1 MRRQLRSRRALAFP
15 YGYRYRLDD
24 QDEVNQNYLADE
36 EEEAEEE
43 ARVMVVPNLEK
54 EEEEEEEKGEEEE
67 KKEEEEG
74 QGQPTGNAWW
84 RKLQILNEYLWD
96 PERRMSLART
106 GHQRLPRG
114 LSSNLPSAVLKTPL
128 PCNLVHGH
136 HLLSKPFQRRCCKGL
151 ILVIYFF
158 FYASLAAVITLCMY
172 TLFLTI
178 SPYMPTFNEQM
189 KPPGVM
195 IRPFAHSLNFN
206 FNVSEP
212 DTWQHYVISLNGF
225 LQGYNDSL
233 QEEMNV
239 DCPPGQYFIQDG
251 DEDADKKACQF
262 KRSSLKNCSGLEDP
276 TFGYSTGQP
285 CILLKMNRIV
295 GFRPELGDPVKVSCK
310 VQTGDEND
318 IRSINYYPESAS
330 FDLRYYPYYGKLTH
344 VNYTSPLVAMH
355 FTDVVK
361 NQAVPVQCQ
370 LKGKG
375 ITNDV
380 ISDRFVGRVIFTLN
394 IET

>member
-1 MRRQLRSRRALAFP
+1 MRRQLRSRRAPAFP
-15 YGYRYRLDD
+15 YGSRYRLDD

-43 ARVMVVPNLEK
+43 AQMMMASNSEEEK
-54 EEEEEEEKGEEEE
+54 EEEEEEE
-67 KKEEEEG
+67 KEEEEG

-84 RKLQILNEYLWD
+84 HKLQVINEYLWD

-106 GHQRLPRG
+106 
-114 LSSNLPSAVLKTPL
+114 
-128 PCNLVHGH
+128 
-136 HLLSKPFQRRCCKGL
+136 GL

-158 FYASLAAVITLCMY
+158 FYASLAAVITLFMY
-172 TLFLTI
+172 SLFLAI
-178 SPYMPTFNEQM
+178 SPYMPTFTERV

-251 DEDADKKACQF
+251 DEDEDKKACQF
-262 KRSSLKNCSGLEDP
+262 KRSFLKNCSGLEDP

-285 CILLKMNRIV
+285 CILLKMNR
-295 GFRPELGDPVKVSCK
+295 R
-310 VQTGDEND
+310 GDEND

-361 NQAVPVQCQ
+361 NQVVPVQCQ

-375 ITNDV
+375 IINDV
-380 ISDRFVGRVIFTLN
+380 INDRFVGRIIFTLN

>member
-1 MRRQLRSRRALAFP
+1 MRRQLRSRRAPALP

-43 ARVMVVPNLEK
+43 ARVMVVPDLEE
-54 EEEEEEEKGEEEE
+54 EEEEEEEKEEEE
-67 KKEEEEG
+67 KEEEDRKDSQE
-74 QGQPTGNAWW
+74 TDSAWW
-84 RKLQILNEYLWD
+84 RKLQIVNEYLWD
-96 PERRMSLART
+96 PEKRTSLART
-106 GHQRLPRG
+106 
-114 LSSNLPSAVLKTPL
+114 
-128 PCNLVHGH
+128 
-136 HLLSKPFQRRCCKGL
+136 GL

-178 SPYMPTFNEQM
+178 SPYMPTFTERV

-251 DEDADKKACQF
+251 DEDEDKKACQF
-262 KRSSLKNCSGLEDP
+262 KRSFLKNCSGLEDP

-295 GFRPELGDPVKVSCK
+295 GFRPERGDPVKVSCK
-310 VQTGDEND
+310 VQRGDEND

-344 VNYTSPLVAMH
+344 VSLYFPLVFA
-355 FTDVVK
+355 VK
-361 NQAVPVQCQ
+361 KGSEAGLAGINENQGAAGSNSNGVNSCWPRPGVHSTNSYPNRSLPN
-370 LKGKG
+370 LKESQTWCGL
-375 ITNDV
+375 IPSV
-380 ISDRFVGRVIFTLN
+380 YR
-394 IET
+394 

>member
-1 MRRQLRSRRALAFP
+1 MRRQLRSRRAPALP

-36 EEEAEEE
+36 EEDTEEE
-43 ARVMVVPNLEK
+43 AQVRVVPDLEEEETEQK
-54 EEEEEEEKGEEEE
+54 EEEE
-67 KKEEEEG
+67 KEEQEDH
-74 QGQPTGNAWW
+74 GQPTGISAWW
-84 RKLQILNEYLWD
+84 QKLQIMNEYLWD
-96 PERRMSLART
+96 PEKRMSLART
-106 GHQRLPRG
+106 
-114 LSSNLPSAVLKTPL
+114 
-128 PCNLVHGH
+128 
-136 HLLSKPFQRRCCKGL
+136 GL

-158 FYASLAAVITLCMY
+158 FYASLAAVITLCTY

-178 SPYMPTFNEQM
+178 SPYMPPFTERV

-233 QEEMNV
+233 QEEMNI

-251 DEDADKKACQF
+251 DEDEDKKACQF
-262 KRSSLKNCSGLEDP
+262 KRSFLKNCSGLEDP

-310 VQTGDEND
+310 VQRGDEND
-318 IRSINYYPESAS
+318 IRSIHYYPESAS

-370 LKGKG
+370 LKGKSV
-375 ITNDV
+375 INDV
-380 ISDRFVGRVIFTLN
+380 INDHFVGRVIFTLN

>member
-1 MRRQLRSRRALAFP
+1 MRRQLRSRRAPAFP
-15 YGYRYRLDD
+15 YGYRHRLDD

-36 EEEAEEE
+36 AAAAEE
-43 ARVMVVPNLEK
+43 ARVMMVPNLE
-54 EEEEEEEKGEEEE
+54 EEEEDEEEREEEE
-67 KKEEEEG
+67 KEEEEG
-74 QGQPTGNAWW
+74 QGEPTGNAWW
-84 RKLQILNEYLWD
+84 QKLQIVTEYLWD
-96 PERRMSLART
+96 PEKRMSLART
-106 GHQRLPRG
+106 
-114 LSSNLPSAVLKTPL
+114 
-128 PCNLVHGH
+128 
-136 HLLSKPFQRRCCKGL
+136 
-151 ILVIYFF
+151 
-158 FYASLAAVITLCMY
+158 
-172 TLFLTI
+172 
-178 SPYMPTFNEQM
+178 
-189 KPPGVM
+189 GVM

-239 DCPPGQYFIQDG
+239 DCPPGQYFIQEG
-251 DEDADKKACQF
+251 NEDEDKKACQF
-262 KRSSLKNCSGLEDP
+262 KRSFLKNCSGLEDP

-310 VQTGDEND
+310 VQRGDEND

-370 LKGKG
+370 LRGKG
-375 ITNDV
+375 IIND
-380 ISDRFVGRVIFTLN
+380 IINDHFVGRVIFTLN

>member
-1 MRRQLRSRRALAFP
+1 MRRQLRSRRAPAFP
-15 YGYRYRLDD
+15 YGYRHRLDD

-36 EEEAEEE
+36 AAAAEE
-43 ARVMVVPNLEK
+43 ARVMMVPNLE
-54 EEEEEEEKGEEEE
+54 EEEEDEEEREEEE
-67 KKEEEEG
+67 KEEEEG
-74 QGQPTGNAWW
+74 QGEPTGNAWW
-84 RKLQILNEYLWD
+84 QKLQIVTEYLWD
-96 PERRMSLART
+96 PEKRMSLART
-106 GHQRLPRG
+106 GQ
-114 LSSNLPSAVLKTPL
+114 SWS
-128 PCNLVHGH
+128 
-136 HLLSKPFQRRCCKGL
+136 L

-178 SPYMPTFNEQM
+178 SPYMPTFTERV
-189 KPPGVM
+189 KPP
-195 IRPFAHSLNFN
+195 
-206 FNVSEP
+206 
-212 DTWQHYVISLNGF
+212 
-225 LQGYNDSL
+225 GYNDSL

-239 DCPPGQYFIQDG
+239 DCPPGQYFIQEG
-251 DEDADKKACQF
+251 NEDEDKKACQF
-262 KRSSLKNCSGLEDP
+262 KRSFLKNCSGLEDP

-310 VQTGDEND
+310 VQRGDEND

-370 LKGKG
+370 LRGKG
-375 ITNDV
+375 IIND
-380 ISDRFVGRVIFTLN
+380 IINDHFVGRVIFTLN